1 MAISTYDQKMYIIE
15 NAKYLN
21 IKTKIEIGSLVKNE
35 FGNSKP
41 PFVETGNNK
50 KEVNINLDTI
60 EESNPSI
67 LNHIYNKVKARVNL
81 LSSTI

>member
-21 IKTKIEIGSLVKNE
+21 TKTKIEIGSLVKNE
-35 FGNSKP
+35 FGYNKP
-41 PFVETGNNK
+41 PFVETDNNK

-60 EESNPSI
+60 EESNPNI
-67 LNHIYNKVKARVNL
+67 LNHIYNKVEARVNL